1 MRTVSNLLSLS
12 RILISPLTAAAI
24 LAGGNYIPLALF
36 LFTIASAT
44 DFFDG
49 YFARKF
55 NTKTKLGAFL
65 DPFAD
70 KVLVL
75 STFFAFYLVGVV
87 QLWMILII
95 AARDILIT
103 LLRFFT
109 VGTAPLVTSW
119 SAKWKTT
126 TQFIAIYFIFL
137 FLLSIS
143 LADKS
148 ELAFLVAKFCMEY
161 YILSIVMYGVV
172 GFTVWTG
179 VEYVV
184 GIFLSP
190 RIRG

>member
-12 RILISPLTAAAI
+12 RVFIAPLTAAAI
-24 LAGGNYIPLALF
+24 LAGGSYIPLALF

-75 STFFAFYLVGVV
+75 TTFFAFYLVGVV
-87 QLWMILII
+87 QLWMLLTITT
-95 AARDILIT
+95 RDIVIT
-103 LLRFFT
+103 LLRFLT
-109 VGTAPLVTSW
+109 AGTAPLVTSW

-126 TQFIAIYFIFL
+126 TQFFAIYFIFL
-137 FLLSIS
+137 FLLAIS

-148 ELAFLVAKFCMEY
+148 ELAFLVAKFCIEY
-161 YILSIVMYGVV
+161 YLLSIVMYGVV

-179 VEYVV
+179 VGYVV
-184 GIFLSP
+184 GIVKGTGKF
-190 RIRG
+190 

>member
-12 RILISPLTAAAI
+12 RILIAPLTAAAI
-24 LAGGNYIPLALF
+24 LAGGSYIPLALF

-49 YFARKF
+49 YCARKF

-65 DPFAD
+65 DPLAD

-75 STFFAFYLVGVV
+75 STFFAFYLVGIV

-95 AARDILIT
+95 ATRDILIT

-109 VGTAPLVTSW
+109 VSGTAPLVTSW
-119 SAKWKTT
+119 GAKWKTAS
-126 TQFIAIYFIFL
+126 QFFAIYFIFL
-137 FLLSIS
+137 FLLAIS

-184 GIFLSP
+184 GVVKDS
-190 RIRG
+190 